1 MADELTGRQD
11 TAPHDA
17 APQDPASGGTA
28 AHDPHAPARREPG
41 PRPQDAAAAE
51 QRAAALGV
59 AAPTYGPGVTTT
71 IHVREPGGRSH
82 LELGTASETG
92 DELADLLDAVLSV
105 ASGLDLPGVL
115 ERFVRVSVELTGAT
129 YGAINVLDSR
139 GESTTFVQTG
149 VPAAAA
155 AMMGHPP
162 HARGVLGHIPVH
174 GVLKLD
180 DLTEHPAFQGWP
192 AGHPSMG
199 SFLGASVRVRDQ
211 VYGYLYLS
219 EKDGGFT
226 DKDATTVIALAA
238 TAGVAVANAQLF
250 AEGARREHWLRAG
263 QDITTMLL
271 SGADEED
278 ALAHIAATARDVAD
292 ADAAAL
298 ALPGVGGELLIEL
311 ADGHNADALVGAQLT
326 PGGPTWSVME
336 EGQGLIIDSLARSS
350 RITVPAMR
358 AFGSALFAPLQTSG
372 RGVGVLILLR
382 KVGTLAFDG
391 GDLATAESFA
401 SQAALAFVLAEAR
414 HAQDQAALLDERE
427 RIARDLHDLA
437 IQQLFATG
445 MQLETARRRASRG
458 VDPSELTSIVEE
470 ALDNVDA
477 SVRQIRQIVYAL
489 RDPDAATGIVERLR
503 REASLA
509 RTGLGFAPSLIVTLD
524 GESVPDG
531 DYIVADLI
539 DERIGPDRTDDVVA
553 VVREGLANAA
563 RHAHASSVAVRVT
576 VRGAGPL
583 GTVHVEVEDDGAGL
597 PATRDRRS
605 GTGNLAARARQHGGT
620 FSLGVAP
627 GGQGTLL
634 SWEVPLG

>member
-1 MADELTGRQD
+1 MADELTTGHGGD
-11 TAPHDA
+11 DLP
-17 APQDPASGGTA
+17 PA
-28 AHDPHAPARREPG
+28 
-41 PRPQDAAAAE
+41 
-51 QRAAALGV
+51 
-59 AAPTYGPGVTTT
+59 TYGPGVTTT

-82 LELGTASETG
+82 LQLGTASETG

-115 ERFVRVSVELTGAT
+115 ERFVRVSVELTGAR

-162 HARGVLGHIPVH
+162 HAQGVLAHIPTH
-174 GVLKLD
+174 GVLQLA
-180 DLTEHPAFQGWP
+180 DLTEHPAFRGWP
-192 AGHPSMG
+192 AGHPPMG

-238 TAGVAVANAQLF
+238 TAGVAVANAQLY
-250 AEGARREHWLRAG
+250 ADAARREHWLRAG

-271 SGADEED
+271 SGADEEE

-292 ADAAAL
+292 ADTAAL

-311 ADGHNADALVGAQLT
+311 ADGHIADQLVGAQLT
-326 PGGPTWSVME
+326 PGGPTWEVME
-336 EGQGLIIDSLARSS
+336 EGTGLLMDSLATSQ

-358 AFGSALFAPLQTSG
+358 SFGSALFAPLQTSG

-382 KVGTLAFDG
+382 KVGTLAFEPH
-391 GDLATAESFA
+391 DLVTAESFA

-414 HAQDQAALLDERE
+414 HAQDAAALLDERE

-445 MQLETARRRASRG
+445 MQLETARRRAARG
-458 VDPSELTSIVEE
+458 VDPGELTSIVEE
-470 ALDNVDA
+470 ALDNVDG

-509 RTGLGFAPSLIVTLD
+509 RTGLGFAPSLVVTLD
-524 GESVPDG
+524 GEAVPDG

-539 DERIGPDRTDDVVA
+539 DERIGQDRTDDVVA

-563 RHAHASSVAVRVT
+563 RHAHASSVSARVA
-576 VRGAGPL
+576 VRGAGPTGSVL
-583 GTVHVEVEDDGAGL
+583 VEVEDDGAGL
-597 PATRDRRS
+597 PAVRDRWS

-620 FSLGVAP
+620 FSLGAAP

>member
-1 MADELTGRQD
+1 MAEDLIGR
-11 TAPHDA
+11 TAGGAED
-17 APQDPASGGTA
+17 DLPAT
-28 AHDPHAPARREPG
+28 
-41 PRPQDAAAAE
+41 
-51 QRAAALGV
+51 
-59 AAPTYGPGVTTT
+59 TYGPGVTTT

-82 LELGTASETG
+82 LQLGTASETG
-92 DELADLLDAVLSV
+92 DEMADLLDAVLSV

-115 ERFVRVSVELTGAT
+115 ERFVRVSVELTGAQ

-162 HARGVLGHIPVH
+162 HAQGVLAHIPTH
-174 GVLKLD
+174 GVLHLA
-180 DLTEHPAFQGWP
+180 DLTEHPAFRGWP
-192 AGHPSMG
+192 AGHPPMG
-199 SFLGASVRVRDQ
+199 SFLGASVRVREQ

-219 EKDGGFT
+219 EKAGGFSE
-226 DKDATTVIALAA
+226 KDASTVIALAA
-238 TAGVAVANAQLF
+238 TAGVAVANAQLY
-250 AEGARREHWLRAG
+250 ADAARREHWLRAG

-271 SGADEED
+271 SGADEEE

-292 ADAAAL
+292 ADTAAL

-311 ADGHNADALVGAQLT
+311 ADGHVAGDLVGAQLT
-326 PGGPTWSVME
+326 PGGPTWTVME
-336 EGQGLIIDSLARSS
+336 EGAGLLMDSLATSR

-358 AFGSALFAPLQTSG
+358 SFGSALFAPLQTSG

-382 KVGTLAFDG
+382 KVGTLAFEPN
-391 GDLATAESFA
+391 DLATAESFA

-414 HAQDQAALLDERE
+414 RAQDAAALLDERE

-445 MQLETARRRASRG
+445 MQLETVRRRAARG
-458 VDPSELTSIVEE
+458 VDPAELTSILEE
-470 ALDNVDA
+470 ALDNVDG

-509 RTGLGFAPSLIVTLD
+509 RTGLGFAPSLVVTLD
-524 GESVPDG
+524 GESVPDS

-539 DERIGPDRTDDVVA
+539 DERIGSDRTDDVVA

-563 RHAHASSVAVRVT
+563 RHAHASSVSARVAVQGSGPT
-576 VRGAGPL
+576 GSVRI
-583 GTVHVEVEDDGAGL
+583 EVEDDGVGL
-597 PATRDRRS
+597 PALRDRRS

-620 FSLGVAP
+620 FSLGAAP
-627 GGQGTLL
+627 AGQGTLL

>member
-1 MADELTGRQD
+1 MADDLTGPRRRGYGPD
-11 TAPHDA
+11 GGRGSA
-17 APQDPASGGTA
+17 ADLP
-28 AHDPHAPARREPG
+28 EPS
-41 PRPQDAAAAE
+41 
-51 QRAAALGV
+51 
-59 AAPTYGPGVTTT
+59 YGPGVTTT
-71 IHVREPGGRSH
+71 IHVRAPGGRSH

-105 ASGLDLPGVL
+105 ASGLELPGVL
-115 ERFVRVSVELTGAT
+115 ERFVRVSVELTGAR

-162 HARGVLGHIPVH
+162 HAQGVLSHIPTH

-180 DLTEHPAFQGWP
+180 DLTQHPAFRGWP
-192 AGHPSMG
+192 AEHPPMG
-199 SFLGASVRVRDQ
+199 SFLGASVRVRDD

-219 EKDGGFT
+219 EKEGGFT
-226 DKDATTVIALAA
+226 ERDATTVIALAA
-238 TAGVAVANAQLF
+238 TAGVAVANAQLY
-250 AEGARREHWLRAG
+250 ADAARREHWLRAG

-278 ALAHIAATARDVAD
+278 ALAHIAATAREVAD
-292 ADAAAL
+292 ADTAAL

-311 ADGHNADALVGAQLT
+311 ADGHNADTLVGAHLT

-336 EGQGLIIDSLARSS
+336 EGTGLLMDSLSTSR

-382 KVGTLAFDG
+382 RVGTLGFEAH
-391 GDLATAESFA
+391 DLATAESFA
-401 SQAALAFVLAEAR
+401 AQAALAFVLAEAR
-414 HAQDQAALLDERE
+414 HAQDVAALLDERE

-445 MQLETARRRASRG
+445 MQLETVRRRSARG
-458 VDPSELTSIVEE
+458 VDPSELTGIVEE

-509 RTGLGFAPSLIVTLD
+509 RTGLGFAPSLVVTLD
-524 GESVPDG
+524 DEAVADG

-563 RHAHASSVAVRVT
+563 RHAHASSVSVRIAVHGVGPT
-576 VRGAGPL
+576 GSVR
-583 GTVHVEVEDDGAGL
+583 VEVEDDGVGL
-597 PATRDRRS
+597 PKVRDRRS
-605 GTGNLAARARQHGGT
+605 GTGNLAARSRQHGGT
-620 FSLGVAP
+620 FTLGVAP
-627 GGQGTLL
+627 GGIGTLL

>member
-1 MADELTGRQD
+1 MAEDLIGR
-11 TAPHDA
+11 TAGGGED
-17 APQDPASGGTA
+17 DLPAT
-28 AHDPHAPARREPG
+28 
-41 PRPQDAAAAE
+41 
-51 QRAAALGV
+51 
-59 AAPTYGPGVTTT
+59 TYGPGVTTT

-82 LELGTASETG
+82 LQLGTASETG
-92 DELADLLDAVLSV
+92 DEMADLLDAVLSV

-115 ERFVRVSVELTGAT
+115 ERFVRVSVELTGAQ

-162 HARGVLGHIPVH
+162 HAQGVLAHIPTH
-174 GVLKLD
+174 GVLHLA
-180 DLTEHPAFQGWP
+180 DLTEHPAFRGWP
-192 AGHPSMG
+192 AGHPPMG
-199 SFLGASVRVRDQ
+199 SFLGASVRVREQ

-219 EKDGGFT
+219 EKAGGFSE
-226 DKDATTVIALAA
+226 KDASTVIALAA
-238 TAGVAVANAQLF
+238 TAGVAVANAQLY
-250 AEGARREHWLRAG
+250 ADAARREHWLRAG

-271 SGADEED
+271 SGADEEE

-292 ADAAAL
+292 ADTAAL

-311 ADGHNADALVGAQLT
+311 ADGHVAGDLVGAQLT
-326 PGGPTWSVME
+326 PGGPTWTVME
-336 EGQGLIIDSLARSS
+336 EGAGLLMDSLATSR

-358 AFGSALFAPLQTSG
+358 SFGSALFAPLQTSG

-382 KVGTLAFDG
+382 KVGTLAFEPN
-391 GDLATAESFA
+391 DLATAESFA

-414 HAQDQAALLDERE
+414 RAQDAAALLDERE

-445 MQLETARRRASRG
+445 MQLETVRRRAARG
-458 VDPSELTSIVEE
+458 VDPAELTSILEE
-470 ALDNVDA
+470 ALDNVDG

-509 RTGLGFAPSLIVTLD
+509 RTGLGFAPSLVVTLD
-524 GESVPDG
+524 GESVPDS

-539 DERIGPDRTDDVVA
+539 DERIGSDRTDDVVA

-563 RHAHASSVAVRVT
+563 RHAHASSVSARVAVQGSGPT
-576 VRGAGPL
+576 GSVRI
-583 GTVHVEVEDDGAGL
+583 EVEDDGVGL
-597 PATRDRRS
+597 PALRDRRS

-620 FSLGVAP
+620 FSLGAAP
-627 GGQGTLL
+627 AGQGTLL